1 MDILPLIALVV
12 AVMALLRG
20 AFRTPPTPQVI
31 YIPVPQAESEGSGA
45 GCLPLILV
53 GLVLLVLLGVIRF

>member
-12 AVMALLRG
+12 AVVALLG
-20 AFRTPPTPQVI
+20 GVFRTPPAPQVI
-31 YIPVPQAESEGSGA
+31 YIPVPQPEPTASGA